1 MKEAPALLE
10 VQGVT
15 KAYDAPSG
23 PLEVLKGVDLRLEPG
38 DTVAVVGPS
47 GCGKSTLLNLIGAL
61 EPPTSGVIAFEGR
74 NLQNLNSAELARF
87 RNRRIGFVF
96 QFHHLL
102 PQCSVLEN
110 VLVPTL
116 VNKDAIAPRDRARK
130 LLDRVGLSDREDY
143 RPGRLSGG
151 ERQRAA
157 VVRALIN
164 EPRLL
169 LADEPTGSLNE
180 ESAGQLV
187 RLLLELNHEEQMAL
201 LVVTHS
207 MAVAKHMGRVL
218 ELRNGVL
225 APKETRA

>member
-1 MKEAPALLE
+1 MNAAPALLQ

-15 KAYDAPSG
+15 KAYDAPAG
-23 PLEVLKGVDLRLEPG
+23 PLPVLNGVDLCLEPG

-61 EPPTSGVIAFEGR
+61 DRPTSGAITCDGED
-74 NLQNLNSAELARF
+74 LQNLDSTQLAHF
-87 RNRRIGFVF
+87 RNRHVGLVF

-102 PQCSVLEN
+102 PQCTVLEN

-116 VNKDAIAPRDRARK
+116 VNKDADAPRDRARK

-143 RPGRLSGG
+143 RPGHLSGG
-151 ERQRAA
+151 DRQRAA

-164 EPRLL
+164 KPRLL

-180 ESAGQLV
+180 ESAEQLT
-187 RLLLELNHEEQMAL
+187 RLLLELNQEEHMAL

-207 MAVAKHMGRVL
+207 MAVAQHMGRIL
-218 ELRNGVL
+218 ELRNGML
-225 APKETRA
+225 APKQAGG